1 MSPHIYVY
9 PIAGIIS
16 SSFRGL
22 PFPSLLPRAGNQ
34 SSLSEQHRVALDL
47 VPHQKNSRCEDERNC
62 NHPEVGITMLDSRE
76 VLKVHSKVTLASVS
90 TQ

>member
-47 VPHQKNSRCEDERNC
+47 VPPVVKALALFLSRGRRSLTSE
-62 NHPEVGITMLDSRE
+62 
-76 VLKVHSKVTLASVS
+76 K
-90 TQ
+90 